1 MIKLSNYNIVV
12 QGKENTIIYNTR
24 TSAIVRLANFKYD
37 EIKVKERQGSLESV
51 HGIESLIHAG
61 IIIHSDIDEFETV
74 KNRYYSH
81 FYAKDRLNLTL
92 LPAEYCNLSCPY
104 CFIYKYGGKKMSDS
118 VTQSVLSFI
127 KNRINSSKTDNFN
140 LKINW
145 YGGEPLLAQDVI
157 IQIMEKVSKISTNG
171 VKLYSSITTNGV
183 LLTAPLFRKLVSL
196 GIRTYQ
202 ITFDGGKSFHDK
214 TRAFHDGKGSFDLI
228 IRNLEEIYKIC
239 SELSYLFCIR
249 INFLKSNYESVKPLI
264 DQLHRIFGS
273 DLRYRIYCR
282 PVYDFE
288 TTRSCNKSVEGDVFS
303 MHDGLIR
310 QIQFERYISENT
322 PCFDTNFA
330 AYFLPRTR
338 CAWCFEDNAYSFLIG
353 ADGHVY
359 KCDTLLG
366 DAKYSIGSLR
376 EDGTIAENSSKI
388 DWLVPVFEE
397 KGFKKCTNCKLLPIC
412 FGGCRRMH
420 FVEKRDE
427 CYFSEEDIKESI
439 AHYFLNNKEEN
450 ENGL

>member
-1 MIKLSNYNIVV
+1 MYKLSNYNVFVRGKQNIV
-12 QGKENTIIYNTR
+12 IYNTR
-24 TSAIVRLANFKYD
+24 TSAIVRLSDLKYG
-37 EIKVKERQGSLESV
+37 EIKESEEKGLLDTV
-51 HGIESLIHAG
+51 HGIEPLIHAG
-61 IIIHSDIDEFETV
+61 VIVRSDIDEFEMV

-104 CFIYKYGGKKMSDS
+104 CFIYKYGGTKMSES
-118 VTQSVLSFI
+118 VVKRVLSFI
-127 KNRINSSKTDNFN
+127 KNRINSSRTDCFN

-157 IQIMEKVSKISTNG
+157 VQIMEKVSNISTNG
-171 VKLYSSITTNGV
+171 VKLFSSITTNGV
-183 LLTAPLFRKLVSL
+183 LLNASLFRKLVSL

-214 TRAFHDGKGSFDLI
+214 TRAFHDGKGSFDQI
-228 IRNLEEIYKIC
+228 IGNLKEIYQTC
-239 SELSYLFCIR
+239 SDLSYLFCIR

-264 DQLHRIFGS
+264 DQLYGIFGS
-273 DLRYRIYCR
+273 DSRYKIYCR

-303 MHDGLIR
+303 MHEGLIR
-310 QIQFERYISENT
+310 QIQFEKYISQNIPGLDKSFT
-322 PCFDTNFA
+322 
-330 AYFLPRTR
+330 AYFLPHTR

-366 DAKYSIGSLR
+366 DSKYSIGSLS
-376 EDGTIAENSSKI
+376 EDGTITENSSKI
-388 DWLVPVFEE
+388 DWLTPVFEE
-397 KGFKKCTNCKLLPIC
+397 KEFKKCRNCKLLPIC
-412 FGGCRRMH
+412 FGGCRRMR

-427 CYFSEEDIKESI
+427 CYFSEEEIKESI
-439 AHYFLNNKEEN
+439 THYFLNY
-450 ENGL
+450 